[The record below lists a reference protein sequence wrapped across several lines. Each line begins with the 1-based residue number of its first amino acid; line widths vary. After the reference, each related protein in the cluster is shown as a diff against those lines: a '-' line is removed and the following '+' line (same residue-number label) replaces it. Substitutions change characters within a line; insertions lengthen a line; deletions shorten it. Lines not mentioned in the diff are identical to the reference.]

1 MVNPLKNLVNFPIDH
16 FPVGDLPRVKLGH
29 RGNSY
34 GYRCEEFT
42 ERGSLNIIFLGD
54 SWTEGAGVTREQT
67 FAHIASQM
75 ISEKYGVSVSNWN
88 MAHGGKGY
96 DYFTRIL
103 LCSLDILKP
112 DAVFITFPVMD
123 RREYFTIDG
132 ELVDLSLGTL
142 GAVERREIDPPLIIK
157 DIYRHWSGLVSSE
170 DDAALAIMN
179 YKLIE
184 GLLKERNIP
193 WGFSFNDW
201 EANLSRVTELMKSG
215 WFDAAK
221 YLGEPFD
228 RIDRVSDSDA
238 HPGPAS
244 HDQFGKK
251 VGDWIVNR
259 CGKNLEKSLENSR
272 KN

>member
-1 MVNPLKNLVNFPIDH
+1 M
-16 FPVGDLPRVKLGH
+16 
-29 RGNSY
+29 S
-34 GYRCEEFT
+34 
-42 ERGSLNIIFLGD
+42 
-54 SWTEGAGVTREQT
+54 A
-67 FAHIASQM
+67 
-75 ISEKYGVSVSNWN
+75 
-88 MAHGGKGY
+88 
-96 DYFTRIL
+96 
-103 LCSLDILKP
+103 
-112 DAVFITFPVMD
+112 
-123 RREYFTIDG
+123 
-132 ELVDLSLGTL
+132 
-142 GAVERREIDPPLIIK
+142 
-157 DIYRHWSGLVSSE
+157 E

-251 VGDWIVNR
+251 WAIGLSIVA
-259 CGKNLEKSLENSR
+259 EKTLKKSIENSR

>member
-1 MVNPLKNLVNFPIDH
+1 
-16 FPVGDLPRVKLGH
+16 
-29 RGNSY
+29 
-34 GYRCEEFT
+34 
-42 ERGSLNIIFLGD
+42 
-54 SWTEGAGVTREQT
+54 
-67 FAHIASQM
+67 
-75 ISEKYGVSVSNWN
+75 
-88 MAHGGKGY
+88 
-96 DYFTRIL
+96 
-103 LCSLDILKP
+103 
-112 DAVFITFPVMD
+112 
-123 RREYFTIDG
+123 
-132 ELVDLSLGTL
+132 
-142 GAVERREIDPPLIIK
+142 
-157 DIYRHWSGLVSSE
+157 
-170 DDAALAIMN
+170 MN

-221 YLGEPFD
+221 FLGEPFD
-228 RIDRVSDSDA
+228 RVDRVSDSDA

-259 CGKNLEKSLENSR
+259 YGKNLEKSLESSR